1 MNGLPYYKAYPRDFI
16 EGTIGMPFELKGA
29 YRLVLDLIYMQG
41 GNLPDDARYISG
53 LLGCTVR
60 KWNSLRDQLVEMDKI
75 QVNGECLTNYRA
87 VIELETLAKL
97 QDKQRENG
105 SQPKKNKDL
114 AKPPLNHTE
123 PEPEPYREEDTNV
136 SLYVSPANDTADAVR
151 IYNDAAAQAGW
162 PSVQKLT
169 PARSKAIR
177 ARMSD
182 AGGIEG
188 WKIAIEKAS
197 ASDFLCGNTSN
208 AWSGF
213 GFDWIT
219 KQANF
224 TKLMEGNYDNRSNN
238 PRTNSPHSKQPGFGS
253 GTVDAFAAVAAQYAE
268 REGRGGGSGGG
279 SY

>member
-29 YRLVLDLIYMQG
+29 YRLILDLIYMQG
-41 GNLPDDARYISG
+41 GDLPDDARYISG

-60 KWNSLRDQLVEMDKI
+60 KWNLLREQLLESGKI

-87 VIELETLAKL
+87 VSELETLAKL

-114 AKPPLNHTE
+114 AKPRLNHTE
-123 PEPEPYREEDTNV
+123 PEPEPYREDTKV

-151 IYNDAAAQAGW
+151 IYNDAATQAGW

-169 PARSKAIR
+169 PARSKALR
-177 ARMSD
+177 ARMAD
-182 AGGIEG
+182 AGGIDG
-188 WKIAIEKAS
+188 WRCAIEKAT
-197 ASDFLCGNTSN
+197 ASDFLCGRTNN
-208 AWSGF
+208 AWNGC
-213 GFDWIT
+213 GFDWLT

-224 TKLMEGNYDNRSNN
+224 TKLMEGNYDNRDNKS
-238 PRTNSPHSKQPGFGS
+238 RANSKPAGIGS
-253 GTVDAFAAVAAQYAE
+253 GTVDAFAAVAAQYAS
-268 REGRGGGSGGG
+268 REAGSGGSGGG
-279 SY
+279 TY